1 MGNLIEAAGAVVEA
15 CSNSAGGPQQGWLS
29 LIRWGKEGWEDLILG
44 FLRMFHNDLKVYGIS
59 EEVGHLFSQRYEK
72 YHIKKSHYQ
81 GALSRTKF
89 FGKEV

>member
-1 MGNLIEAAGAVVEA
+1 MI
-15 CSNSAGGPQQGWLS
+15 
-29 LIRWGKEGWEDLILG
+29 KG

-89 FGKEV
+89 FVKEV

>member
-1 MGNLIEAAGAVVEA
+1 MRTWETSLRQLEPSSRPAPTQLVGHNRAGSASSDEAKKGE
-15 CSNSAGGPQQGWLS
+15 
-29 LIRWGKEGWEDLILG
+29 ILG
-44 FLRMFHNDLKVYGIS
+44 FLRMFHNDLKVYGIG
-59 EEVGHLFSQRYEK
+59 EVGHLFSQRYEK